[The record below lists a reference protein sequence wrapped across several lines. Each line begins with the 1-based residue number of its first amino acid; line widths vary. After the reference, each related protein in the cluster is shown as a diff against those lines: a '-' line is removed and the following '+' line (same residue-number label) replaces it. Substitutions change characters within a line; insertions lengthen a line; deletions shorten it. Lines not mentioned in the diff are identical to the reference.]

1 MPPVPPHRPP
11 VIPPYRPPMVPPNG
25 SHGLLWAFI
34 PFLTL
39 GFGTPYSFLYAAVKQ
54 RSWRLGATSAAYWG
68 GSAMV
73 MALMSPGD
81 GILATLG
88 AALMTILWI
97 TGTVHAFTVRP
108 SVFPRTNPRDRLNQH
123 AIDVAKHRRAL
134 REQSRALIAEDP
146 VLAVELRIGRPDL
159 PRAYDDGGLVD
170 VNHVPGPTLGLLPG
184 MTEELAERVLRV
196 RKEQG
201 GFVSVEELAVDADL
215 PPDLVQGMAEYAI
228 FLR

>member
-1 MPPVPPHRPP
+1 
-11 VIPPYRPPMVPPNG
+11 MVPPYPQPTVPRSG
-25 SHGLLWAFI
+25 PQGLLWAFV
-34 PFLTL
+34 PFLTF
-39 GFGTPYSFLYAAVKQ
+39 GFGTPYTFAYAAVKR
-54 RSWRLGATSAAYWG
+54 RSWQLGGTAAAYCG
-68 GSAMV
+68 GSGV
-73 MALMSPGD
+73 SLALMSTGS
-81 GILATLG
+81 GLLLALG
-88 AALMTILWI
+88 SMLMTILWI
-97 TGTVHAFTVRP
+97 TGTVHAFAVRP
-108 SVFPRTNPRDRLNQH
+108 SVFPRPNPRDRLNQH

-184 MTEELAERVLRV
+184 MTEELAERILRV
-196 RKEQG
+196 REDRG